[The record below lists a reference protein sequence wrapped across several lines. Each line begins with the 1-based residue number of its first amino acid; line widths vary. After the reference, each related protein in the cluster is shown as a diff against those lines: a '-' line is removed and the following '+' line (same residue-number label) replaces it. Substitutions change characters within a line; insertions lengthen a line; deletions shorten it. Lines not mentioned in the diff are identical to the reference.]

1 MNTSKKVMIIVGVL
15 LIIGFIIMLAV
26 PSRNDSPQV
35 TFEPLDGQIA
45 LLHKAYGQWFGA
57 PIAVLE
63 TEPGKAVLCDWLM
76 YRGRVANESEDIND
90 WAEKF
95 NADSMDLAMS
105 KTMSADYWASQT
117 SFDEWV
123 AVFNGDEAKRSEIIA
138 RCSTEAPDIAKAIDA
153 DIDAFKKFAAKEN
166 LLDRSGKL
174 RHDKRDILN
183 LIYRHL
189 WVSLAAVQ
197 LPRASIEP
205 PEEKIAFLRWQVE
218 QSAMPL
224 EKKIQK
230 LEEFA
235 QQNNDSYD
243 FLFALSV
250 LYAQNGMSGEAC
262 TILQEAITDTDESKE
277 TNSFRKERYLK
288 TYNELRQAHPMACH

>member
-1 MNTSKKVMIIVGVL
+1 
-15 LIIGFIIMLAV
+15 
-26 PSRNDSPQV
+26 
-35 TFEPLDGQIA
+35 
-45 LLHKAYGQWFGA
+45 
-57 PIAVLE
+57 
-63 TEPGKAVLCDWLM
+63 M